1 MTKAK
6 SRGGFGLALFTLIM
20 VALLIGLGV
29 WQLQRRTEK
38 RALIAILS
46 ERLAEKPSSLP
57 NQADWAA
64 LSPPKDEFRRVS
76 FSATYESRPDAMIYT
91 FGSGVRP
98 DTGLGTWAFLPA
110 QLPGGG
116 TVIVNTGFV
125 QNTMQDRGQQ
135 DRAVSPLVTGQPVA
149 MTGYLRFPEKAGL
162 LTPSPARDKRLWFS
176 RDIGAMAQALGWEQ
190 VAPFY
195 IDLEAPV
202 PASGVPKPGPL
213 EVHLKDDHLQY
224 AITWFGLAAAVGFT
238 FGAWWR
244 SQRRST

>member
-1 MTKAK
+1 MTKPK
-6 SRGGFGLALFTLIM
+6 SRRGLGLAAFTVVM
-20 VALLIGLGV
+20 VAILTSLGV
-29 WQLQRRTEK
+29 WQLQRRAEK
-38 RALIAILS
+38 HALIAILS
-46 ERLAEKPSSLP
+46 ERLAEQPSGLP
-57 NQADWAA
+57 SQADWAA
-64 LSPPKDEFRRVS
+64 LSSAKDEFRRVS

-110 QLPGGG
+110 QLPSGG

-125 QNTMQDRGQQ
+125 PNTMQDRGQQ

-162 LTPSPARDKRLWFS
+162 LTPSPSRDKRLWFS
-176 RDIGAMAQALGWEQ
+176 RDTGAIAQALGWTN

-213 EVHLKDDHLQY
+213 DVHLKDDHLQY
-224 AITWFGLAAAVGFT
+224 AITWFGLAAAVAFT